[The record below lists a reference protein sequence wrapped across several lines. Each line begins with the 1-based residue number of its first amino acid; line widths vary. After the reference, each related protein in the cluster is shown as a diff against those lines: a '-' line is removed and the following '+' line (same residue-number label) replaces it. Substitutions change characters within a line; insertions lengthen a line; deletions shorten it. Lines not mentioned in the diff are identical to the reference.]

1 MQKDFCISPR
11 NKSLSVIT
19 SLRSVYSPSD
29 APVRWHAREV
39 RAVIKIRY
47 SDLPAGLHLSAE
59 VRGKHTVLFLLPG
72 LTAPQRKAAL
82 RRARSAARVGHGP
95 ALPALGLA
103 RAVAA
108 DRIATTVRNGLAA
121 TRMHPAIFIPPMI
134 IMVSVA
140 ITYVLL
146 VSFSIRFLPPQSEPR
161 LVLPNSGRGA
171 VHSPRTADPGSRP
184 ASGAEPGSPG
194 TDGPAP
200 SSSGRPGSRSPGPSA
215 WPSPATS
222 GRRPSGSPS
231 PSAPAPSRSPD
242 PSRSPG
248 PSPSAP
254 PAPDP
259 GSSSGGSGVCLK
271 VGLLGV
277 CVPL

>member
-1 MQKDFCISPR
+1 MQKDFCISPH
-11 NKSLSVIT
+11 NKSSSVIA

-29 APVRWHAREV
+29 APVLWHAREV

-72 LTAPQRKAAL
+72 LTAPQRKAAV

-146 VSFSIRFLPPQSEPR
+146 VSFSIRFVPPQFEPH

-171 VHSPRTADPGSRP
+171 VHSPRTADPGS
-184 ASGAEPGSPG
+184 GAEPGSPG
-194 TDGPAP
+194 TTGLAP
-200 SSSGRPGSRSPGPSA
+200 PGRPGARSPSPSA
-215 WPSPATS
+215 SPSPATS
-222 GRRPSGSPS
+222 GRLPSGSPS
-231 PSAPAPSRSPD
+231 PSAPV

>member
-1 MQKDFCISPR
+1 M
-11 NKSLSVIT
+11 
-19 SLRSVYSPSD
+19 
-29 APVRWHAREV
+29 
-39 RAVIKIRY
+39 IKIRY

-72 LTAPQRKAAL
+72 LTAAQRKAAL

-95 ALPALGLA
+95 ALPAPGLA

-121 TRMHPAIFIPPMI
+121 MRMHPAIFIPPLI

-146 VSFSIRFLPPQSEPR
+146 VSFSIRFIPPQSEPH
-161 LVLPNSGRGA
+161 LVLPSSGRGA
-171 VHSPRTADPGSRP
+171 AHSPGTGGPGSRP

-194 TDGPAP
+194 TSDPDP
-200 SSSGRPGSRSPGPSA
+200 SSSGRPGSRPPSPSASPSPGG
-215 WPSPATS
+215 S
-222 GRRPSGSPS
+222 GRPTGSPS
-231 PSAPAPSRSPD
+231 PSAPVPSRSPD

-248 PSPSAP
+248 PSPSTVP
-254 PAPDP
+254 SPDP
-259 GSSSGGSGVCLK
+259 GSSSGGGVCVK
-271 VGLLGV
+271 VGPLGV